1 MMRNYY
7 VVIKANREPYC
18 MKVPG
23 DSVSES
29 DIRRCHFYIRYLYEK
44 NIPVHSVGHNP
55 DEICESI
62 NKNLHSHLAL
72 SVERARFIEDMK
84 LACDYSLVRIEEFK
98 WLAINERAAY
108 WFWSFFL
115 SPKEMTVYMPS
126 ASGSSNIP
134 EISFPYPVT
143 PPGSILP
150 LSINASHQMR
160 LESIIQYF
168 DQWQLDRYMDAQL
181 SAQGF
186 SPAKMK
192 SQIIIQLKARWSEIY
207 SEKDPFG
214 FIKDRT
220 DENMSWA
227 WRYIKNYPHPL
238 FDHKS
243 LTPASKKET
252 ELALYCVWDTAPDD
266 GIGKKYF
273 MSEFKKAWGQKKF
286 RDSSKNTRVLNTRIP
301 KDVKEK
307 LDFMARKYNKSIA
320 DMVSYLIE
328 GEYHSQNKDK

>member
-1 MMRNYY
+1 
-7 VVIKANREPYC
+7 

-23 DSVSES
+23 DSVSER
-29 DIRRCHFYIRYLYEK
+29 DIRRCHFYIRYLTDNK
-44 NIPVHSVGHNP
+44 MSVHSSGYNP
-55 DEICESI
+55 DEVCESI
-62 NKNLHSHLAL
+62 NKSLCNHLTS
-72 SVERARFIEDMK
+72 SVERARFIENMK
-84 LACDYSLVRIEEFK
+84 LACDHSLVRIEEFK
-98 WLAINERAAY
+98 WLTINERAAY
-108 WFWSFFL
+108 WLWSFFI
-115 SPKEMTVYMPS
+115 SPKEITVHMPS
-126 ASGSSNIP
+126 ASGSSNVP
-134 EISFPYPVT
+134 EISFPYSVT

-168 DQWQLDRYMDAQL
+168 DQWKLDRHMDAQL
-181 SAQGF
+181 SAKGF

-192 SQIIIQLKARWSEIY
+192 SQIITQLKSRWSKIY

-227 WRYIKNYPHPL
+227 WRYIKNYPHSL
-238 FDHKS
+238 FDHNK
-243 LTPASKKET
+243 LAPVSKKET

-273 MSEFKKAWGQKKF
+273 MSEFKKAWSQKKF
-286 RDSSKNTRVLNTRIP
+286 RDSNKGTRVLNTRLQ

-307 LDFMARKYNKSIA
+307 LDFMARKYNRSIA

-328 GEYHSQNKDK
+328 GAYHSQNKDK

>member
-1 MMRNYY
+1 
-7 VVIKANREPYC
+7 
-18 MKVPG
+18 
-23 DSVSES
+23 
-29 DIRRCHFYIRYLYEK
+29 
-44 NIPVHSVGHNP
+44 
-55 DEICESI
+55 
-62 NKNLHSHLAL
+62 
-72 SVERARFIEDMK
+72 
-84 LACDYSLVRIEEFK
+84 
-98 WLAINERAAY
+98 
-108 WFWSFFL
+108 
-115 SPKEMTVYMPS
+115 
-126 ASGSSNIP
+126 
-134 EISFPYPVT
+134 
-143 PPGSILP
+143 
-150 LSINASHQMR
+150 MR

-168 DQWQLDRYMDAQL
+168 DQWQLDRYMDARL

-186 SPAKMK
+186 SSAKMK

-238 FDHKS
+238 FDHTN
-243 LTPASKKET
+243 LTPVSKKET

-273 MSEFKKAWGQKKF
+273 MSEFKKAWSQKKF
-286 RDSSKNTRVLNTRIP
+286 RDSSKDTRVLNTRLP

-328 GEYHSQNKDK
+328 GAYRSQNKDK

>member
-1 MMRNYY
+1 
-7 VVIKANREPYC
+7 

-23 DSVSES
+23 DSVSER
-29 DIRRCHFYIRYLYEK
+29 DIRRCHFYIRHMADNK
-44 NIPVHSVGHNP
+44 IPVHSFDYNP
-55 DEICESI
+55 DEVCESI
-62 NKNLHSHLAL
+62 NQSLRNHLAS
-72 SVERARFIEDMK
+72 SVERARFIENMK
-84 LACDYSLVRIEEFK
+84 IKCDYSLVRIEDFK
-98 WLAINERAAY
+98 WLDVDERAAY

-115 SPKEMTVYMPS
+115 SPREMTVHMPS
-126 ASGSSNIP
+126 ASSSSNVP
-134 EISFPYPVT
+134 DISFPYPVT

-150 LSINASHQMR
+150 LSINTSHKSR
-160 LESIIQYF
+160 VDSIVQYF
-168 DQWQLDRYMDAQL
+168 DQWKLDRHVDAQL
-181 SAQGF
+181 FSQGF

-192 SQIIIQLKARWSEIY
+192 SQIIIQLKSRWSEIY

-214 FIKDRT
+214 FIKDRS

-243 LTPASKKET
+243 LAPASKKET

-266 GIGKKYF
+266 GIAKKYF
-273 MSEFKKAWGQKKF
+273 MSEFKKAWSQKKF
-286 RDSSKNTRVLNTRIP
+286 RDSSKDTRVLNTRLP

-307 LDFMARKYNKSIA
+307 LDFMSRKYNKSIA

-328 GEYHSQNKDK
+328 GAYRSQSKDK